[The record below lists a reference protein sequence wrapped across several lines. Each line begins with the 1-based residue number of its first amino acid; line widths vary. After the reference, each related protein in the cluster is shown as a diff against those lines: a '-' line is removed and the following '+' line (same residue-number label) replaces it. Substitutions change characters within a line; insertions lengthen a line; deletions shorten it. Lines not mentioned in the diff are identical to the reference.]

1 MTPYEHAS
9 SRFPGIEEKVLDRLI
24 LDESLYDGK
33 KHVLR
38 NGIPKAEARAIL
50 LLAAKTA
57 SECGGLKLVLNCEE
71 AELMR
76 RKFTGNG
83 SK

>member
-1 MTPYEHAS
+1 MTIFEHLA
-9 SRFPGIEEKVLDRLI
+9 SRFPGIQEKVLSRLI
-24 LDESLYDGK
+24 LDANLYDSG

-38 NGIPKAEARAIL
+38 NGISKEEARAIL

-57 SECGGLKLVLNCEE
+57 HECGGLKLVLSCEE
-71 AELMR
+71 HELMR
-76 RKFTGNG
+76 RKFIVNG